1 MGVFQGLSAAV
12 KGAPSV
18 PADVSECE
26 RTVRFFMLE
35 KAFYEIAYELA
46 NRPDW
51 VEVPLRGAL
60 TPIAGASPLLD
71 GVPPDEA
78 WRQHNLGPI
87 AIHRSI
93 DKKDL
98 KHHV

>member
-1 MGVFQGLSAAV
+1 MP
-12 KGAPSV
+12 PSV
-18 PADVSECE
+18 PVDVGECE

-51 VEVPLRGAL
+51 LEVPLRGAL
-60 TPIAGASPLLD
+60 TLIAGTSLLLD
-71 GVPPDEA
+71 SVPPGEAGDGTISGPVAVRRSTDE
-78 WRQHNLGPI
+78 
-87 AIHRSI
+87 
-93 DKKDL
+93 KEL